1 MFDPGYLQA
10 LQTVRAR
17 AAGSLEAVIF
27 VFLTQHEAGLDI
39 GAGDWL
45 RLRRAYHAHEDA
57 LVAVRDYL
65 CKSEL
70 VQ

>member
-1 MFDPGYLQA
+1 MFKTSEFDA
-10 LQTVRAR
+10 LRAAKAR
-17 AAGSLEAVIF
+17 ASGTLEAVIF

-45 RLRRAYHAHEDA
+45 RLRRAYYEHEDA
-57 LVAVRDYL
+57 TVAVREYL
-65 CKSEL
+65 CKSES